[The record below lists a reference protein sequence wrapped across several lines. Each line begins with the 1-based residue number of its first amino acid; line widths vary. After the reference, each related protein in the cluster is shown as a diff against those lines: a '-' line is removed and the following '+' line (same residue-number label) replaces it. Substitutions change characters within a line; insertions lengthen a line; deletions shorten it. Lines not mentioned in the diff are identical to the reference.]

1 MKPNTKS
8 IIYFVFTQVLLLF
21 FNSFVSAKGL
31 QLASK
36 FKLTAPV
43 SEYLVSEKYDGV
55 RGRWDGT
62 QMWTRAGNLINL
74 PSEFTRNFPKEPL
87 DGELWIARKKFEQI
101 SALVRTQK
109 TSASDWKQ
117 VRFMVYDVPNH
128 KGTFE
133 ERYQYAIANL
143 SNLSP
148 HLVIIE
154 QTSFETEQQLD
165 DALNVMVSHG
175 AEGLMLHKKSSLYK
189 NGRNPDL
196 MKLKLYSDAEA
207 KVVAHIEGKGKFK
220 GMMGAILVEMPNGKR
235 FKIGSGFS
243 NQQRK
248 NPPKIGSIITYKY
261 YGFTQKQTPRFAS
274 FLRERE
280 PDL

>member
-1 MKPNTKS
+1 MKSQPKTFF
-8 IIYFVFTQVLLLF
+8 YFVFAQVFFLLF
-21 FNSFVSAKGL
+21 SSLVSAKEL

-36 FKLTAPV
+36 FKLTEPV

-55 RGRWDGT
+55 RGRWDGYK
-62 QMWTRAGNLINL
+62 MWTRAGNLINL
-74 PSEFTRNFPKEPL
+74 PPAFTQDFPKEPL
-87 DGELWIARKKFEQI
+87 DGELWIAREKFEQI
-101 SALVRTQK
+101 SALVRTK
-109 TSASDWKQ
+109 VTSVEDWKN
-117 VRFMVYDVPNH
+117 VRFMVFDVPTH

-133 ERYQYAIANL
+133 ERYQYAVSQL
-143 SNLSP
+143 SDLSP
-148 HLVIIE
+148 YLIVIE
-154 QTSFETEQQLD
+154 QTSFETKAQLD
-165 DALNVMVSHG
+165 DALNALVSHG
-175 AEGLMLHKKSSLYK
+175 AEGLMLHKKASLYQ

-207 KVVAHIEGKGKFK
+207 KVIAHIEGKGKFK

-261 YGFTQKQTPRFAS
+261 YGFTQKRTPRFAS
-274 FLRERE
+274 FLRER
-280 PDL
+280 